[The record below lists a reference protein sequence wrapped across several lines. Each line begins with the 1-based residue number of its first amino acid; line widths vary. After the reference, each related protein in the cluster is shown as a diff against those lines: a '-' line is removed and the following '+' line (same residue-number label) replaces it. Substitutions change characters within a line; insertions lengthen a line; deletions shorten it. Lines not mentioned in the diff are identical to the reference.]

1 MIKRIAHYLV
11 LGRLQENMNGK
22 RISWQFL
29 AHKHAHN
36 RAYGAA
42 QL

>member
-1 MIKRIAHYLV
+1 MSKRIAHYLV

-22 RISWQFL
+22 RISWQYL
-29 AHKHAHN
+29 APNHAHN
-36 RAYGAA
+36 RADGAA